1 MNSFGEVAFGISLL
15 FLEKWVILEG
25 EKNTFYLKQGKKK
38 AMLWLNLY
46 TGLCTN
52 RKIIRKLEITE
63 EK

>member
-25 EKNTFYLKQGKKK
+25 GKKKTFYLKKKK

-52 RKIIRKLEITE
+52 RKIITKLEITE